1 MIGTKENF
9 IDMLGVVFANR
20 GYEAVIK
27 ASTSPR
33 YKRNEEA
40 FQTALKRFM
49 DIDKKSADKLDMAT
63 MGMLNDCLEEAYFLG
78 LQDGYA
84 LIQLLAQSGKP
95 YSEIWEEARA
105 KVEEET
111 DILRPFAL

>member
-9 IDMLGVVFANR
+9 VDMLGIVFANR
-20 GYEAVIK
+20 GHEAVTK

-40 FQTALKRFM
+40 YRTALKRFM
-49 DIDKKSADKLDMAT
+49 DIDKKSADKLDEAT

-84 LIQLLAQSGKP
+84 LIQLLSQSGKP

-105 KVEEET
+105 KVEDET